1 MLWTAR
7 TCSTKAERRFSPLGR
22 AADGTA
28 LLMTG
33 ILDRRTPMP
42 QTEEYYA
49 ALKVKGVP
57 VKLLQFNEEFHG
69 TGSKPSN
76 YIRIRTP
83 RENEAKVGH
92 ISSSLKIRDCAS
104 RACQLEDMQAGVRA
118 IDDVDMASV
127 VHVDVVR
134 LDGDF
139 AVLARARADAALIG
153 LVRDRGDV
161 EPDLFRIERIA
172 DVERARAGVEMGD
185 EQHAVVVNRRHIL
198 VR

>member
-33 ILDRRTPMP
+33 VLDRRTPMP

-57 VKLLQFNEEFHG
+57 VKLLQFNEEYHG

-76 YIRIRTP
+76 YIRTQLYMM
-83 RENEAKVGH
+83 
-92 ISSSLKIRDCAS
+92 SWFTQWT
-104 RACQLEDMQAGVRA
+104 RAAGGRA
-118 IDDVDMASV
+118 TTT
-127 VHVDVVR
+127 
-134 LDGDF
+134 
-139 AVLARARADAALIG
+139 AAAQ
-153 LVRDRGDV
+153 
-161 EPDLFRIERIA
+161 P
-172 DVERARAGVEMGD
+172 
-185 EQHAVVVNRRHIL
+185 
-198 VR
+198 